1 MYGKIKEH
9 LQSELQTIEE
19 NGIFKKERIITSAQ
33 DAEITIST
41 GEKVLNFCAN
51 NYLGLSSHPE
61 VVQAAKDAMDTHG
74 FGMSSVRFICG
85 TQDIHKTLEKKI
97 ADFYGTEDTILYAA
111 SLALINCCSK
121 SSILLFS

>member
-1 MYGKIKEH
+1 MYGSIKEF
-9 LQSELQTIEE
+9 LQTEIDTIKE
-19 NGIFKKERIITSAQ
+19 NGLYKKERIITSPQ

-61 VVQAAKDAMDTHG
+61 VVQAAKDALDTHG

-85 TQDIHKTLEKKI
+85 TQDIHKQLEQEI

-111 SLALINCCSK
+111 A
-121 SSILLFS
+121 

>member
-85 TQDIHKTLEKKI
+85 TQDIHKKLEKRLLIFMVQKTLFFTQQLSMLM
-97 ADFYGTEDTILYAA
+97 AVFL
-111 SLALINCCSK
+111 SLC
-121 SSILLFS
+121 